1 MRIENNSTKVLP
13 GQVAGR
19 EDTNCF
25 RLKKN
30 NQPPLPDTL
39 IEEQEETRTGR
50 CAMKTGIGF
59 AGLILLFA
67 PITLAKDPPDYG
79 KGLLLSMDSASCG
92 YAEKD
97 AKTIT
102 GQIIGT
108 DSAHKNTK
116 ELLCQEY
123 VMQAEHI
130 TYRIRP
136 KDDKHPALLPI
147 GEAVQYRIHK
157 DKMYLRVAEGD
168 GKEREYLVLSMK
180 LREDPKQARLNQ

>member
-1 MRIENNSTKVLP
+1 MAKFQPVRHELV
-13 GQVAGR
+13 R
-19 EDTNCF
+19 H
-25 RLKKN
+25 LKKN
-30 NQPPLPDTL
+30 YQTDLLDTL
-39 IEEQEETRTGR
+39 IEQWEETRIGR
-50 CAMKTGIGF
+50 CAMKTGIRL
-59 AGLILLFA
+59 AGLILLIA
-67 PITLAKDPPDYG
+67 PIALAKDPPDYG
-79 KGLLLSMDSASCG
+79 KGVLLSMDSTSCG

-116 ELLCQEY
+116 EVLCQEY

-136 KDDKHPALLPI
+136 KDEKHPALLPI

-157 DKMYLRVAEGD
+157 DRIYLRVPEGD

-180 LREDPKQARLNQ
+180 LREDPKEARLNH